1 VTRSTFEQRLL
12 EMWVTT
18 RVPMTRA
25 NIQFF
30 TKAKREQVDKW
41 LDKLVGDGVIDVDS
55 DDEGEMVWAVRG
67 AQRSTTGP
75 YTLDTQDKL
84 VKLRGE
90 AGIGSALS
98 SLGASA
104 MAQATGL
111 GRGRRSGGE
120 SPAGGGDRKSL
131 VASGALSFF
140 FGPLGWLY
148 AAPLSSAL
156 PAIIVYMVAF
166 AILPHF
172 LLAPILGLL
181 NPVCALAGVA
191 YALRYNQKGER
202 TPLLGSGDER
212 PSLPPRR

>member
-1 VTRSTFEQRLL
+1 
-12 EMWVTT
+12 MWVTT

-30 TKAKREQVDKW
+30 TKAKRAQVDKW
-41 LDKLVGDGVIDVDS
+41 LDKLVGDGVLEVDS

-67 AQRSTTGP
+67 AQRSTNGP

-84 VKLRGE
+84 VKLRSE
-90 AGIGSALS
+90 AGVGSALS

-104 MAQATGL
+104 LAQAAGL
-111 GRGRRSGGE
+111 GRGRRGTGS
-120 SPAGGGDRKSL
+120 SDAAGGDRKS
-131 VASGALSFF
+131 VIASGALSFF

-156 PAIIVYMVAF
+156 PAIVIYMVAC
-166 AILPHF
+166 AVLPHF
-172 LLAPILGLL
+172 LLAPILALV